1 MVHVSQGPN
10 SGVEFWFPSMQQQ
23 VELVRAERFQS
34 PAVHACAQL
43 RCRRL
48 PINTMQHMQESS
60 SDHLYTAGTPAYAIG
75 GVPASRGQCRRCL
88 AVGSAQQFAARAHPR
103 KKAGDATTP

>member
-1 MVHVSQGPN
+1 
-10 SGVEFWFPSMQQQ
+10 MQQQ

-34 PAVHACAQL
+34 PAVHAYAQL

-60 SDHLYTAGTPAYAIG
+60 SDHLHTAGT
-75 GVPASRGQCRRCL
+75 VPASRGQCRRCL
-88 AVGSAQQFAARAHPR
+88 AVGSAQQFAAGAHPR